1 MTDFFFILF
10 FSSPLFACALIQ
22 LRCFL
27 TLFYYNKYEILYFLF
42 VATRI
47 GSGRFNQQQQQQQ
60 QQRTQD
66 QGQRRR
72 EGKTIAFSMS

>member
-1 MTDFFFILF
+1 MTDFFLFFF
-10 FSSPLFACALIQ
+10 FSSHLVACALIQ

-27 TLFYYNKYEILYFLF
+27 TLFYYNIYEILYFLF

-47 GSGRFNQQQQQQQ
+47 GSGRFNQQQQ
-60 QQRTQD
+60 RTQD

-72 EGKTIAFSMS
+72 EGKTIVFSMSWT